1 MLFAVIGNRARASG
15 NRNRVFVIVGTCV
28 DYQLAKHKLHVIVV
42 EVSAGG
48 VGGVEPVL
56 IRIRQDVVFVIP
68 GELVFG
74 QDAIFAHEAVATH
87 SLADI
92 GATLQRLAV
101 VVLVTVFGRQDN
113 GTLANGKHA
122 VTLNPEL
129 HVDIVLSRIALEREL
144 SFGKA
149 HLVLAGVSAL
159 CFRLAGEADIAFTH
173 TSRQTGNVVARDD
186 LLFTGVLLAAVVAG
200 NRNSNLVGNGADV
213 QVAGRRLGHDILV
226 IGADLADG
234 VFRELIRVVPGVR
247 ALAALER
254 HAVEAGAHALGKVRR
269 VAFDALLGAVIDFF
283 IIEIR
288 RQPNVLAVVEL
299 HHVLGLVGTEL
310 EVLDVIVDR
319 CVIGKRLG
327 LKPGNLVAHMARM
340 ALGQKRG
347 VRTRPVVLD
356 AIVHRICGVVEVD
369 GGVGAHHAGFRLVGN
384 RLIALNGNG
393 ALHNRLTLHVTG
405 KGLGRRNLSCGP
417 LKIVVDLDGLIASH
431 ILAVVVHVLARAHGE
446 RHRLRASL
454 IGVPSH
460 ELIFHTVDGLLISG
474 GFGGGGNLRN
484 TLFQPVRGSVVL
496 SEAGRIGVLK
506 IEHRVD
512 RLVALHYHLT
522 VKVVPTTDI
531 RIIRDLVRIERDLLH
546 VIFRDLSAL
555 LLGERILPC
564 PENGVPILAICAV
577 PIEHPA

>member
-200 NRNSNLVGNGADV
+200 NRNSNLVGNGSDV

-269 VAFDALLGAVIDFF
+269 VAFDALLGAVIGFV

-288 RQPNVLAVVEL
+288 RQRNVLAVVEL

-310 EVLDVIVDR
+310 EVLDVIADRRIAVDR
-319 CVIGKRLG
+319 LRLKSG
-327 LKPGNLVAHMARM
+327 DLVAHMAPI
-340 ALGQKRG
+340 ALGRKRG
-347 VRTRPVVLD
+347 VRARPVVLD
-356 AIVHRICGVVEVD
+356 TIAHLICGVEEVD
-369 GGVGAHHAGFRLVGN
+369 GRIGAHHACLLAGTGRV
-384 RLIALNGNG
+384 ALNGNR
-393 ALHNRLTLHVTG
+393 ALHDRLTLHVAG
-405 KGLGRRNLSCGP
+405 KGLGRRNLDCG
-417 LKIVVDLDGLIASH
+417 LFKIVIHLDRLIASN

-446 RHRLRASL
+446 RYRLRASL
-454 IGVPSH
+454 VGVPTH
-460 ELIFHTVDGLLISG
+460 ELIFHVIDGLLGSR
-474 GFGGGGNLRN
+474 GFGRGGNLRN
-484 TLFQPVRGSVVL
+484 ALFQLVRGSIIL
-496 SEAGRIGVLK
+496 SEAGRIGILQ
-506 IEHRVD
+506 IEHRVN
-512 RLVALHYHLT
+512 RLAALHHHLA

-531 RIIRDLVRIERDLLH
+531 RIVRNLVRIKSDFLH
-546 VIFRDLSAL
+546 VVFRDLSAL
-555 LLGERILPC
+555 LLGKRVLPC
-564 PENGVPILAICAV
+564 LENGVPILAIYAV
-577 PIEHPA
+577 PIERPA